1 MSGKRSWDIA
11 PARSAGKVSPA
22 PAKRAPDVVLVG
34 RVAPRGSETLRKR
47 RRRSRLRIALIF
59 LAFVLAVAAGADWLL
74 WQPFLRVQYIGI
86 SGYAS
91 APAPAAARAAMRG
104 AYFKLIPR
112 DSAVFLPSAAIR
124 GAVLA
129 ADANVAAAGVSR
141 AGLDA
146 ITLKLI
152 PRASAYM
159 WCGADHAAPGPCYET
174 DASGVIFAQA
184 TGTPMVSNASASSAS
199 STSPQNPIPANGE
212 LAVFAPLAT
221 TASSVLGS
229 AVSEAAL
236 IPPALRFARALDSL
250 DADAVSIQLRG
261 DEADIYLASGTRVTY
276 VLGQEQAAADAAA
289 AAFPTLNLTDGS
301 IQYVD
306 LRFGGRAYVKKTG
319 DESAAP

>member
-1 MSGKRSWDIA
+1 MVPRA
-11 PARSAGKVSPA
+11 PATG
-22 PAKRAPDVVLVG
+22 APDVVLVG

-184 TGTPMVSNASASSAS
+184 TGTLATADAAPVSVASTSDAASAS
-199 STSPQNPIPANGE
+199 PQNFMPTNGE

>member
-1 MSGKRSWDIA
+1 
-11 PARSAGKVSPA
+11 
-22 PAKRAPDVVLVG
+22 VLVG
-34 RVAPRGSETLRKR
+34 RVAPRGSETLRRR
-47 RRRSRLRIALIF
+47 RRRSRLRLALIALVLL
-59 LAFVLAVAAGADWLL
+59 LAIAAGADWLL
-74 WQPFLRVQYIGI
+74 WQPFLRVQYIGM

-91 APAPAAARAAMRG
+91 ATAPAAARAAMDG
-104 AYFKLIPR
+104 AYLKIIPR
-112 DSAVFLPSAAIR
+112 DSIVFLPEAAIR

-141 AGLDA
+141 AGLDS

-159 WCGADHAAPGPCYET
+159 WCGTDHAAPGPCYEA

-184 TGTPMVSNASASSAS
+184 TGTPALSSALVSSASSADAQAQENPAS
-199 STSPQNPIPANGE
+199 SQNFIPANGE

-221 TASSVLGS
+221 TAPSILGS

-250 DADAVSIQLRG
+250 DAVAVSIQIRG
-261 DEADIYLASGTRVTY
+261 DEADVYLASGTRVTY
-276 VLGQEQAAADAAA
+276 VLGQEQQAADAAA
-289 AAFPTLNLTDGS
+289 AAFPTLNLDDGS

-306 LRFGGRAYVKKTG
+306 LRFGGKAYVKKA
-319 DESAAP
+319 DDASAR